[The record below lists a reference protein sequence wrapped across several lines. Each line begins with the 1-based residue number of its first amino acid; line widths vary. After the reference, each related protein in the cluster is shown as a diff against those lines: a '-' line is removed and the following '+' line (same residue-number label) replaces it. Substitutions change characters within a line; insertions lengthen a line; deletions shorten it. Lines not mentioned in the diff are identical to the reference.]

1 MDLSCFDDVFEE
13 QHFQRIRDQK
23 YRNMENQRQRIESL
37 NIGIRE
43 RMAYSYFFEAER
55 LGLVEPLSD
64 ETKEKWIRDF
74 SLAHSPHRVSTEETK
89 REVDAAYAKNPRNPP
104 TWIKRYKEEK
114 HSKKED

>member
-1 MDLSCFDDVFEE
+1 
-13 QHFQRIRDQK
+13 
-23 YRNMENQRQRIESL
+23 
-37 NIGIRE
+37 
-43 RMAYSYFFEAER
+43 MAYSYFFEAER